1 MPYDRIDMN
10 IQLYAISTEINCVI
24 FVQVLIQTQKNTIQ
38 IQSKWK
44 KKRIV
49 VL

>member
-24 FVQVLIQTQKNTIQ
+24 FVQVLIQQTQKNTIQ
-38 IQSKWK
+38 IQS
-44 KKRIV
+44 
-49 VL
+49 